1 MILRIS
7 YHLVRS
13 QVYRRSA
20 PVLKGFK
27 AYFGLISYLCLKIG
41 IIDFSNKHIIILDPH
56 TDDGELGCGATI
68 HKAISVGA
76 HVTYVAF
83 STVEES
89 VPDGYPKNQLELEL
103 RKATASL
110 GIKEENL
117 IVFKYTV
124 RKLNYVRQEILE
136 SLIQIRKERKIDM
149 VFMPVLDDIHQDHST
164 IAAEGLRAFKNS
176 SIFGYE
182 LMWNN
187 IEFRTNGFISVSQEN
202 VDAKIKALR
211 CYESQRNRKYMSAEF
226 IQSLATVRGV
236 QCGKDLA
243 EAFEIIRWII

>member
-1 MILRIS
+1 MQ
-7 YHLVRS
+7 YKKVN
-13 QVYRRSA
+13 
-20 PVLKGFK
+20 
-27 AYFGLISYLCLKIG
+27 
-41 IIDFSNKHIIILDPH
+41 IDFSGKHIIILAPH

-68 HKAISVGA
+68 HKAIAQGA
-76 HVTYVAF
+76 EITYVAF

-89 VPDGYPKNQLELEL
+89 VPDGFPKNQLELEL
-103 RKATASL
+103 KKATASL

-136 SLIQIRKERKIDM
+136 ELIRIRNERKIDM

-176 SIFGYE
+176 SILGYE

-187 IEFRTNGFISVSQEN
+187 IEFRTNAFISVTEEDVQ
-202 VDAKIKALR
+202 AKIAALH
-211 CYESQRNRKYMSAEF
+211 CYESQRSRPYMSPEF
-226 IQSLATVRGV
+226 IRSLATVRGV
-236 QCGKDLA
+236 QCGKPFA
-243 EAFEIIRWII
+243 EAFEIIRWIIS

>member
-1 MILRIS
+1 M
-7 YHLVRS
+7 
-13 QVYRRSA
+13 
-20 PVLKGFK
+20 
-27 AYFGLISYLCLKIG
+27 
-41 IIDFSNKHIIILDPH
+41 
-56 TDDGELGCGATI
+56 
-68 HKAISVGA
+68 
-76 HVTYVAF
+76 TYIAF

-89 VPDGYPKNQLELEL
+89 VPEGYPKNQLELEL

-110 GIKEENL
+110 GILEENL

-136 SLIQIRKERKIDM
+136 QLIEIRKTRQVDM

-176 SIFGYE
+176 SILGYE

-187 IEFRTNGFISVSQEN
+187 IEFRTNAFISVSAEN
-202 VDAKIKALR
+202 LQAKVDALQ
-211 CYESQRNRKYMSAEF
+211 CYESQQGRSYMSPDF
-226 IQSLATVRGV
+226 IKSLATVRGV
-236 QCGKDLA
+236 QCGKQYA

>member
-1 MILRIS
+1 
-7 YHLVRS
+7 
-13 QVYRRSA
+13 
-20 PVLKGFK
+20 
-27 AYFGLISYLCLKIG
+27 
-41 IIDFSNKHIIILDPH
+41 
-56 TDDGELGCGATI
+56 LGCGATI
-68 HKAISVGA
+68 HRAIQEGA
-76 HVTYVAF
+76 HVTYIAF

-89 VPDGYPKNQLELEL
+89 VPEGYPKNQLELEL

-136 SLIQIRKERKIDM
+136 SLIQIRNEREVDI

-176 SIFGYE
+176 SILGYE

-187 IEFRTNGFISVSQEN
+187 TEFRTSCFISVSQNN
-202 VDAKIKALR
+202 VNGKIEALS
-211 CYESQRNRKYMSAEF
+211 CYESQQNRTYMKPEF
-226 IQSLATVRGV
+226 IQSLANVRGV
-236 QCGKDLA
+236 QCGKPLA
-243 EAFEIIRWII
+243 EAFEIIRWIM

>member
-1 MILRIS
+1 MIL
-7 YHLVRS
+7 
-13 QVYRRSA
+13 A
-20 PVLKGFK
+20 
-27 AYFGLISYLCLKIG
+27 
-41 IIDFSNKHIIILDPH
+41 PH

-68 HKAISVGA
+68 HRAIQEGA

-89 VPDGYPKNQLELEL
+89 VPEGYPKNQLEMEL

-110 GIKEENL
+110 GILEENL

-136 SLIQIRKERKIDM
+136 SLIEIRNERQVDI

-176 SIFGYE
+176 SILGYE

-187 IEFRTNGFISVSQEN
+187 IEFRTNAFISVSEGN
-202 VDAKIKALR
+202 VQAKVDALR
-211 CYESQRNRKYMSAEF
+211 CYESQQMRPYMSKDF
-226 IQSLATVRGV
+226 IESLATVRGV
-236 QCGKDLA
+236 QCGKPFA
-243 EAFEIIRWII
+243 EAFEIIRWIM

>member
-1 MILRIS
+1 MIL
-7 YHLVRS
+7 
-13 QVYRRSA
+13 A
-20 PVLKGFK
+20 
-27 AYFGLISYLCLKIG
+27 
-41 IIDFSNKHIIILDPH
+41 PH

-68 HKAISVGA
+68 HRAIQEGA
-76 HVTYVAF
+76 HVTYIAF

-136 SLIQIRKERKIDM
+136 SLITIRNERTVDI

-176 SIFGYE
+176 SILGYE

-187 IEFRTNGFISVSQEN
+187 IEFRTNSFITVSEEN
-202 VDAKIKALR
+202 VQAKVTALR
-211 CYESQRNRKYMSAEF
+211 CYESQRNRAYMSPEF

-236 QCGKDLA
+236 QCGKPLA
-243 EAFEIIRWII
+243 EAFEIIRWIM